1 MGKGFTLIELL
12 VVVLIIGILAA
23 VALPQYEKS
32 VEKSRAAEAVQ
43 MLRYM
48 NQQKQ
53 LYILANGVDAV
64 YKKKNEDLGI
74 ELPAGL
80 TCSWTGEEEI
90 CCNKDWCYINTGF
103 MWGSICVGNEN
114 VIAARMEGDGREA
127 AADNP
132 RNLKYKYTL
141 EYETCEGSANTIVCY
156 GKENWCKLFK
166 GEGNPI

>member
-53 LYILANGVDAV
+53 LFILANGADAV
-64 YKKKNEDLGI
+64 SGKKNEDLGI

-80 TCSWTGEEEI
+80 TCSWTGEEEV
-90 CCNKDWCYINTGF
+90 CCNKDWCYINTGVS
-103 MWGSICVGNEN
+103 WGGRCPGTEN
-114 VIAARMEGDGREA
+114 VIAARMEGDGREF
-127 AADNP
+127 DGN
-132 RNLKYKYTL
+132 NLERKYLL

-156 GKENWCKLFK
+156 ESEKWCKMFK